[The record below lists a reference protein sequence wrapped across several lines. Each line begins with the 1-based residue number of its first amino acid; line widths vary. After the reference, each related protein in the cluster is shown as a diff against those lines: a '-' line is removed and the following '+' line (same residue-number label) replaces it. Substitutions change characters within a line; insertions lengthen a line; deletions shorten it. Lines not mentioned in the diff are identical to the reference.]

1 MILGHPMDEGTWST
15 ALGTFRK
22 APSLDGA
29 YVGTNIEIL
38 AFGSLERKKLS
49 CLATESADFR

>member
-1 MILGHPMDEGTWST
+1 MK
-15 ALGTFRK
+15 ALGIFFLQLYRK

-38 AFGSLERKKLS
+38 AFGSLGGKNL
-49 CLATESADFR
+49 